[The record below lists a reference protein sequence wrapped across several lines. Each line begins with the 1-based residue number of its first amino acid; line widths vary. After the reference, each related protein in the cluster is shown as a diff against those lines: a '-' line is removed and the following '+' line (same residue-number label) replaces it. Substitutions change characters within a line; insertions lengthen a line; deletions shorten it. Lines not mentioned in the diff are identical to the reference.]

1 MGGLGVRACDLE
13 VVVRSGVSMKTAPI
27 LVAAGRSHGLAAI
40 PVGAVGRFR
49 ELVERIGVCVGLS
62 SVFVDFAD
70 TRIATVEA
78 ADVLATAE
86 LSDQLWNEFEGSTLS
101 GPTRSPPCG
110 VADSD
115 RRARLAGRSFVS
127 KHHASRDVV
136 LRSPQRPAMPSVWH

>member
-1 MGGLGVRACDLE
+1 MFFRPHSPSDGFNVAALALDDLE
-13 VVVRSGVSMKTAPI
+13 VVGRGVSMKTAPI
-27 LVAAGRSHGLAAI
+27 LVAAGRSHGLTAI

-101 GPTRSPPCG
+101 VPTRSPP
-110 VADSD
+110 
-115 RRARLAGRSFVS
+115 
-127 KHHASRDVV
+127 
-136 LRSPQRPAMPSVWH
+136 

>member
-1 MGGLGVRACDLE
+1 VLLNGAAPVEASAFFRPHSPSDGFNVAAFALDDLE
-13 VVVRSGVSMKTAPI
+13 VVGRGVSMKTAPI

-101 GPTRSPPCG
+101 
-110 VADSD
+110 
-115 RRARLAGRSFVS
+115 
-127 KHHASRDVV
+127 V
-136 LRSPQRPAMPSVWH
+136 LTPSAP